1 MKTINPREWKFI
13 TQSIA
18 FCGKKSATQIAID
31 CGYGVAGARTRA
43 SELMARPEIRNEIE
57 KGLEEIR
64 EKWSIDKDKHWREL
78 GELRDMAKETK
89 NVNAAVRA
97 EELRGKVA
105 GFYIDRQILAS
116 AKMVQLPDGTKKL
129 EQDLTE
135 QDLENLMQNI
145 LDKHDVPTALPNK
158 KSRKKPKRPR

>member
-1 MKTINPREWKFI
+1 MIKI
-13 TQSIA
+13 SI
-18 FCGKKSATQIAID
+18 
-31 CGYGVAGARTRA
+31 
-43 SELMARPEIRNEIE
+43 
-57 KGLEEIR
+57 
-64 EKWSIDKDKHWREL
+64 
-78 GELRDMAKETK
+78 GESWANYDMAKETK

-135 QDLENLMQNI
+135 QDLENMMHDI
-145 LDKHDVPTALPNK
+145 LDKHDPVAALPSK
-158 KSRKKPKRPR
+158 KSGKKAKKPR